1 MNNIFNTPRPI
12 HRRYDLKGSWVRR
25 EVGEK
30 HRQDPST
37 LGLDQDFVNIYDKI
51 NIGPRRKQEMMAKLY
66 KDALVC
72 YFFIV
77 FKNIHFNNIFI
88 Y

>member
-72 YFFIV
+72 YFFYSIKKSIL
-77 FKNIHFNNIFI
+77 FKIF